1 MTALASTLLDSFVQT
16 CKAAVAKVL
25 TQMGAAGVTTPPAE
39 PAGLKLA
46 RPEDAGLLAVR
57 FSGGGCLKGQLQWS
71 CAKTVALQCAQLL
84 MAEPVNPSTEFT
96 PAHMDG
102 YLEFLRQVNGEIA
115 VAWKEAQGTPTEL
128 VHQSEPGGAFD
139 TQSSTAFALQSDKF
153 KGLALRLDFDADMLA
168 ALSTA
173 AEQPQETKL
182 LAGQPCGAAQNLPS
196 NLELL
201 LDVELEATIR
211 FGEREMLLQDVYA
224 LMPGAV
230 VELNQLVNEPAELY
244 VAGRPVATGEVVVV
258 DGNFGLRVKEVL
270 SPTQRV
276 LGLPLG

>member
-1 MTALASTLLDSFVQT
+1 MTALASTVRDSFVQT
-16 CKAAVAKVL
+16 CKAAFSKTL
-25 TQMGAAGVTTPPAE
+25 TQLGAANVTTPPAE
-39 PAGLKLA
+39 LTGLRLAG
-46 RPEDAGLLAVR
+46 PDDADLLAVR

-71 CAKTVALQCAQLL
+71 CPKTVALQCAQLL
-84 MAEPVNPSTEFT
+84 MSEPIDPAAEFSPT
-96 PAHMDG
+96 HMDG
-102 YLEFLRQVNGEIA
+102 YLEFFRQVAGEIA
-115 VAWKEAQGTPTEL
+115 VAWKEAQGSPAEL
-128 VHQSEPGGAFD
+128 VHQSEPAGAFD
-139 TQSSTAFALQSDKF
+139 TQSAVAFTLENDKF

-173 AEQPQETKL
+173 VKQPHETEL
-182 LAGQPCGAAQNLPS
+182 PAGMPSGASPNLPS
-196 NLELL
+196 NLELI

-230 VELNQLVNEPAELY
+230 VELNQLVSEPAELY
-244 VAGRPVATGEVVVV
+244 VAGRPVAAGEVVVV

-270 SPTQRV
+270 SPAQRV